1 MSNSVSCLAPAP
13 ALFLLFINDLPLFI
27 NEAYLD
33 FYADDSTVHTS
44 NKQQLKV
51 QNDLQQGSDNFEN
64 WCSKNDMLVHLKKTC
79 CMSIGTR
86 QLLAK
91 IESLD
96 LHIKNEQIKAVDSQ
110 KLLGIIIDKS
120 LTWDKQIDAVCLNV
134 TRRITLLKL
143 LSKYV
148 DQNSLKLYYKSYIL
162 PILDYGCL
170 IWGRCST
177 SNTYR
182 LIKLQKRAAR
192 IILKVDLMTPST
204 QMFSELKW
212 LPFPERVKY
221 HTHIMMYK
229 ILNNM
234 APDYLRQLFH
244 NVSETHERALRS
256 ADNELLTLP
265 LYRTTYY
272 EKSFTVT
279 GAREW
284 NSLPLNLRK
293 LPTIQSFKTAVKSYL
308 LNK

>member
-1 MSNSVSCLAPAP
+1 MNAGVPQGSVLGP
-13 ALFLLFINDLPLFI
+13 ALFLLFINDLPLII

-91 IESLD
+91 IDSLD
-96 LHIKNEQIKAVDSQ
+96 LHINNEQIKAVDSQ

-148 DQNSLKLYYKSYIL
+148 ITCSGSY
-162 PILDYGCL
+162 C
-170 IWGRCST
+170 
-177 SNTYR
+177 N
-182 LIKLQKRAAR
+182 
-192 IILKVDLMTPST
+192 
-204 QMFSELKW
+204 
-212 LPFPERVKY
+212 
-221 HTHIMMYK
+221 
-229 ILNNM
+229 
-234 APDYLRQLFH
+234 
-244 NVSETHERALRS
+244 
-256 ADNELLTLP
+256 
-265 LYRTTYY
+265 
-272 EKSFTVT
+272 
-279 GAREW
+279 REEVY
-284 NSLPLNLRK
+284 
-293 LPTIQSFKTAVKSYL
+293 FFV
-308 LNK
+308 